1 MNGGTFTEAG
11 RVRPGVYA
19 NVIAQGINKKYD
31 GNKGTVVIPLIGYD
45 YGPKGE
51 FIEINVESPDAN
63 IEKLGRSVFDETNE
77 FMLRVSMALLNA
89 EKVLAYSVGTGAA
102 AEVICD
108 NLIVSAKYN
117 GERGNSLMTESIENA
132 EGGFDIKVYLENNL
146 VETYEGLET
155 VQELIDINTEKYVV
169 FKEKTPQATLK
180 AFSKSKL
187 VGGTSTAPTNEEIM
201 TFLDLL
207 EIQSFDWL
215 VMSMTEK
222 EINAAIVEKVRYLN
236 DRIGKLCGVVMV
248 EYPADY
254 ENVINLTNSFK
265 YGGIDLPILT
275 AASYVA
281 GAQAKATELESL
293 TYAVV
298 EGATG
303 IVSPKPNEVAEKA
316 IKDGEM
322 FFSMNGENVVIEYD
336 INSLVTF
343 TEEKTED
350 YHKNKIIRVH
360 KAFIQSLYE
369 TFVPGKFRNTED
381 DWNVMESLG
390 KALLNDFEERGA
402 ITNVQDDDF
411 ILDRTRSNGDSTYIT
426 VGLQA
431 VDATDKYYFN
441 IITR

>member
-63 IEKLGRSVFDETNE
+63 IEKLGRSVFDERNE
-77 FMLRVSMALLNA
+77 YMLRVSMALLNA
-89 EKVLAYSVGTGAA
+89 EKVLIYTVGAGEKAK
-102 AEVICD
+102 VVCD
-108 NLIVSAKYN
+108 NLTINAKYN
-117 GERGNSLMTESIENA
+117 GERGNSISVESIVNA
-132 EGGFDIKVYLENNL
+132 EGGFDVKVYLENNV
-146 VETYEGLET
+146 VETYEAVET
-155 VQELIDINTEKYVV
+155 VQELINLNSQNYVV
-169 FKEKTPQATLK
+169 FEEKTAGATIS
-180 AFSKSKL
+180 AFTKSKL
-187 VGGTSTAPTNEEIM
+187 SGGTSTTPANEDIM

-215 VMSMTEK
+215 VMTMTEK
-222 EINAAIVEKVRYLN
+222 EINAAIVEKIRYLN

-248 EYPADY
+248 EHAADY
-254 ENVINLTNSFK
+254 ENVINLTNSFT
-265 YGGIDLPILT
+265 YGGIDLPIPV

-281 GAQAKATELESL
+281 GAEAKATELESL
-293 TYAVV
+293 TYAIV

-303 IVSPKPNEVAEKA
+303 IVSPKPNELAEKA

-343 TEEKTED
+343 TEEKTKD
-350 YHKNKIIRVH
+350 YHKNKIIRGH

-390 KALLNDFEERGA
+390 KSLLNDFEERGA
-402 ITNVQDDDF
+402 IVNVQDNDF
-411 ILDRTRSNGDSTYIT
+411 VLDRTRSNGDSTYIT